1 MKARKYYTLA
11 GIFQDNQYEI
21 LFGDYDLEVVKQE
34 KIDNRDLVSDFSA
47 KKLTIITTSDGQGE
61 IDWAISVL
69 NAKQSLKDTDL
80 RSFTRGAE
88 YL

>member
-1 MKARKYYTLA
+1 MKAQKYYTLA